1 MFSERPYPMK
11 DVGKQ
16 QNDEVEQ
23 GTQETQ
29 GTQGTQETCKDMKL
43 R

>member
-1 MFSERPYPMK
+1 MFSERPYPMQ

-23 GTQETQ
+23 GTQGLKGLKGLKRPVRT
-29 GTQGTQETCKDMKL
+29 
-43 R
+43 